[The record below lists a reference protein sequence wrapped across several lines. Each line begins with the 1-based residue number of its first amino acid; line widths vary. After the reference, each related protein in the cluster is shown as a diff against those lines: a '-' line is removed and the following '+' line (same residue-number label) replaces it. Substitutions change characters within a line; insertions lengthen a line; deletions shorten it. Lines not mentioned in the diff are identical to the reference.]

1 MTTVLLTL
9 GRLPKALELA
19 RALHASGCRV
29 LVAEPFA
36 RHLTGA
42 SRAVAH
48 SFVVPAPA
56 TDREAYLQA
65 LTDIILQE
73 KVDIVLPVSEEILH
87 VAGLHGRVPDS
98 VRIASMPLASLLSV
112 YDKQAFIARCH
123 EAGLAAPKTLSLDD
137 PSAIELAQA
146 GRTVVKPRHSCSG
159 RGVRFL
165 ESGATLPVVDEP
177 AIIQAFVT
185 GQLVSTF
192 GYARHGCV
200 HATILYRAAVLQ
212 GTVAVCFERI
222 EVPSVIEN
230 WISRFVAHT
239 GFDGFV
245 SFDLML
251 DDDGIVWGIECNPRT
266 TSGIH
271 FVEPADLARSVL
283 DPDHP
288 QSWRCKPGRLRQQF
302 YPCLTETQSSMFTA
316 RFSANLRHLLRA
328 RDVSWRLDD
337 PWPFI
342 GMPWSSWPIIEAAMK
357 ARCSFGEVAMRDF
370 DWNSADGAIA

>member
-48 SFVVPAPA
+48 SFLVPAPA
-56 TDREAYLQA
+56 IDREGYLQA
-65 LTDIILQE
+65 LIDIVMQE
-73 KVDIVLPVSEEILH
+73 NVDIVLPVSEEILH
-87 VAGLHGRVPDS
+87 VAALHKRLPGS

-123 EAGLAAPKTLSLDD
+123 EAGLAAPQTRSLED

-146 GRTVVKPRHSCSG
+146 GPTVVKPRHSCSG

-165 ESGATLPVVDEP
+165 DRGASLPLVDEP
-177 AIIQAFVT
+177 AIIQSFVA
-185 GQLVSTF
+185 GHLVSTF
-192 GYARHGCV
+192 GYARDGRV
-200 HATILYRAAVLQ
+200 HSTILYRAAVLQ

-222 EVPSVIEN
+222 DVSAAVED

-239 GFDGFV
+239 RFDGFV
-245 SFDLML
+245 SFDLMV
-251 DDDGIVWGIECNPRT
+251 DDDGVVWGIECNPRT

-283 DPDHP
+283 QPDHQQP
-288 QSWRCKPGRLRQQF
+288 WRYKPGRLRQQF
-302 YPCLTETQSSMFTA
+302 YPCLTETQASMFTA
-316 RFSANLRHLLRA
+316 RFANNLRNLLSA
-328 RDVSWRLDD
+328 RDVSWQLDD

-342 GMPWSSWPIIEAAMK
+342 GMPWSSWPIIEAAMR

-370 DWNSADGAIA
+370 DWRAVHGVIA

>member
-19 RALHASGCRV
+19 RALHDSGCRV

-42 SRAVAH
+42 SRTVAR

-56 TDREAYLQA
+56 IDREGYLRA
-65 LTDIILQE
+65 LTDIVRQE
-73 KVDIVLPVSEEILH
+73 AVDIVLPVSEEILH
-87 VAGLHGRVPDS
+87 VAGLHERLPSS
-98 VRIASMPLASLLSV
+98 VRIAAMPLAALLSV
-112 YDKQAFIARCH
+112 YDKQAFVARCH
-123 EAGLAAPKTLSLDD
+123 EAGLAAPQTRSLED
-137 PSAIELAQA
+137 PAAIELAQA
-146 GRTVVKPRHSCSG
+146 GPTVVKPRHSCSG
-159 RGVRFL
+159 RGLRFL
-165 ESGATLPVVDEP
+165 ERGAKLPALDEP
-177 AIIQAFVT
+177 AIVQSFVA
-185 GQLVSTF
+185 GRLVSSF
-192 GYARHGCV
+192 GYAREGRV
-200 HATILYRAAVLQ
+200 HSTVLYRAAVLQ

-222 EVPSVIEN
+222 DVPTAVDD

-239 GFDGFV
+239 RFDGFV

-251 DDDGIVWGIECNPRT
+251 DADDVVWGIECNPRT

-283 DPDHP
+283 QPDHRQP
-288 QSWRCKPGRLRQQF
+288 WRCKPGRLRQQF

-316 RFSANLRHLLRA
+316 RFATNLRHLVSA
-328 RDVSWRLDD
+328 RDVSWQLDD

-342 GMPWSSWPIIEAAMK
+342 GMPWTSWPIIEQAMK

-370 DWNSADGAIA
+370 DWYAANGVVT

>member
-29 LVAEPFA
+29 LVAEPFQ

-42 SRAVAH
+42 SRSVSR

-56 TDREAYLQA
+56 IDREGYLQA
-65 LTDIILQE
+65 LTEIVVHE
-73 KVDIVLPVSEEILH
+73 HVDIVLPVSEEILH
-87 VAGLHGRVPDS
+87 VAALHERLRDS

-112 YDKQAFIARCH
+112 YDKQAFITRCH
-123 EAGLAAPKTLSLDD
+123 EAGLAAPQTRSLED
-137 PSAIELAQA
+137 PLAIELAQA
-146 GRTVVKPRHSCSG
+146 GPTVVKPRHSCSG
-159 RGVRFL
+159 RGVQFL
-165 ESGATLPVVDEP
+165 GRGATLPVVDEP
-177 AIIQAFVT
+177 AIVQAFVP
-185 GQLVSTF
+185 GQLLSTF
-192 GYARHGCV
+192 GFARQGRLHSTV
-200 HATILYRAAVLQ
+200 LYRAAVLQ

-222 EVPSVIEN
+222 EVPSVVED

-239 GFDGFV
+239 HFDGFV

-251 DDDGIVWGIECNPRT
+251 DDDDVVWGIECNPRT

-271 FVEPADLARSVL
+271 FVEPTDLARSVL
-283 DPDHP
+283 QPDHQQP
-288 QSWRCKPGRLRQQF
+288 WRYKPGRLRQQF
-302 YPCLTETQSSMFTA
+302 YPCLTETQASMFTA
-316 RFSANLRHLLRA
+316 RFADNLRHLLRA
-328 RDVSWRLDD
+328 RDVSWQLDD

-342 GMPWSSWPIIEAAMK
+342 GMPWSSWPIIERAMK

-370 DWNSADGAIA
+370 DWRVADGVSA